1 MLTSLLVFLTN
12 LSTISFANSIVT
24 SSLLNEDCAI
34 NEIMAPSSSL
44 ILLLYFL
51 LCNQQFHRQ

>member
-44 ILLLYFL
+44 ILLFI
-51 LCNQQFHRQ
+51 FFAM